1 MTKQAGEN
9 PSDSKPAYKWYVL
22 GLLVFIYIFG
32 AVDRGVISVV
42 AEPLREAFDLSD
54 SQIGALGGLAY
65 SLPYAIFVLPM
76 GWLVDRVNRRGLLS
90 ATVAVWSICTTLS
103 AFAGSYMSLVAARI
117 GVGVAEAPASPA
129 SLSIIADTFP
139 KRQRSTAVGI
149 YYAGAAAGQFVI
161 FVLGGWVLLHY
172 GWREVFL
179 IAGIPGIILACL
191 FFFTTREPVRG
202 AYEEELKA
210 RLPSKG
216 LFGAGPSPKQTIKEI
231 FLEPALRYA
240 LLANTFSTGVQYSL
254 MVWLVSFLVRIHGLS
269 ISEAAIWVGIG
280 VGVTQ
285 SIGSLLVGP
294 IADRYSK
301 GDAARLALIP
311 TLATAAALL
320 AGLVMTLAPSFA
332 MAMGGLFALAFFA
345 GFFVATGYSLIL
357 SLAAPDV
364 RGTTLATGKL
374 LAVLIGGGLI
384 PLMTGMVSDA
394 VGGDESLRPA
404 LLATV
409 ALYSVATILFWLA
422 GLSARKASAKER
434 IS

>member
-1 MTKQAGEN
+1 MTEQVAAN
-9 PSDSKPAYKWYVL
+9 PNNTKPAYKWYVL
-22 GLLVFIYIFG
+22 GLLVLIYIFG

-42 AEPLREAFDLSD
+42 AEPLKQAFDLSD

-76 GWLVDRVNRRGLLS
+76 GWLVDRVNRRVLLS
-90 ATVAVWSICTTLS
+90 STVTVWSLCTTLS
-103 AFAGSYMSLVAARI
+103 AFAGSYMSLILARI

-149 YYAGAAAGQFVI
+149 YYSGAAAGQFVI
-161 FVLGGWVLLHY
+161 FVLGGWILLHY
-172 GWREVFL
+172 SWREVFL
-179 IAGIPGIILACL
+179 IAGIPGLILAAL
-191 FFFTTREPVRG
+191 LFFTTREPVRG
-202 AYEEELKA
+202 AFDEVRKKRA
-210 RLPSKG
+210 PSKG
-216 LFGAGPSPKQTIKEI
+216 LLGGGPSAKQTIKEI

-269 ISEAAIWVGIG
+269 ISEAAIWVGVG

-294 IADRYSK
+294 IADKYSK

-320 AGLVMTLAPSFA
+320 AGLVMTLAPSFQ
-332 MAMGGLFALAFFA
+332 MAVSGLFVVAFLA

-384 PLMTGMVSDA
+384 PLMTGMISDA
-394 VGGDESLRPA
+394 VGGDDSLRPA
-404 LLATV
+404 MLATV
-409 ALYSVATILFWLA
+409 ALYSVATVFFALA
-422 GLSARKASAKER
+422 GLSARKAR
-434 IS
+434 TT